1 MQDIRRHWSLVAW
14 LRGMRGVLFRTH
26 RCEGFA
32 GFVPAG
38 AEAANDSGPRA
49 A

>member
-1 MQDIRRHWSLVAW
+1 MEALRRHWSLIAW
-14 LRGMRGVLFRTH
+14 SRGLGGLLFTRY

-38 AEAANDSGPRA
+38 AEAANDSGPQA

>member
-1 MQDIRRHWSLVAW
+1 MELYQHWSLVAW
-14 LRGMRGVLFRTH
+14 MRGLHGLLFTRTV
-26 RCEGFA
+26 CQGFA